1 MNAMQQ
7 LPDLTVR
14 APGPADDLVTTH
26 DGAREL
32 LSYALTG
39 ARVTLHRVAV
49 PGSAEAAARTRRI
62 NQRNAL
68 RNADAACDELA
79 QRVADLELQRATA
92 QANVLALTCAVHDAA
107 AADVRD
113 AVVLRGDLLQRFN
126 WN

>member
-1 MNAMQQ
+1 M
-7 LPDLTVR
+7 T
-14 APGPADDLVTTH
+14 
-26 DGAREL
+26 
-32 LSYALTG
+32 
-39 ARVTLHRVAV
+39 
-49 PGSAEAAARTRRI
+49 AAAFWFAVGFCASAIAVYACDFHRQTRAT
-62 NQRNAL
+62 RNAL